1 MSIATYDLASLTY
14 DTATTAYDG
23 SGAGLAT
30 QPVVG
35 VFIAFNDGAYVADP
49 DWVEVTQ
56 FVRNVSVRRGRG
68 DDLQNFPTGTASVT
82 LDNRQRLFDPFN
94 TTGVYYGKLKPRR
107 QIKII
112 GQWAGVNYPIYRG
125 YIAGWP
131 VGESDAGKD
140 STVQLDCFDAL
151 GLLAAEPTAFDPL
164 YGYTKSLLPFDYWRC
179 ADDAASTVL
188 KNEIR
193 DNTLLTGVTKPKFS
207 SVSPFQR
214 TLKTNAA
221 NAYDYVTTSVADP
234 SSAPAT
240 QSSKSLVFW
249 SKNTNPYQT
258 KVSMWRKDV
267 FMSVTMTTSIIELF
281 VVSVTATTSTSYKTT
296 ISNLYNCGD
305 PHHFVATFDGATSTI
320 RIYVDGVNATQTVV
334 LSTSGKSPIE
344 WFTLETGIFQEI
356 SAYDYALSA
365 SQALTLYQLS
375 AEQILESTTARATRI
390 LSDSSFSSS
399 LVSLPVAPVE
409 TVSQVTTGSTTLNE
423 LQEVSESEGGELYV
437 SSSGVVTLV
446 NRDYF
451 AGSARSNTSQMT
463 FTDAGTGVGYDAGSL
478 SMAFDADKVRNSVE
492 ITFSN
497 GGSTIA
503 RDATSIAD
511 NGEAG
516 ESVATLIA
524 TVTNATV
531 LAQRLTTIYKNPKL
545 RIEPFSV
552 NGGRNPTYDWE
563 RLLALELLDR
573 FTFKRAPTVGSAIE
587 QDMLLQSI
595 EHTITPSSWVTT
607 VNGSAR
613 FTGWFIVGVSLIGG
627 TDVLL

>member
-1 MSIATYDLASLTY
+1 MTFTYNASNVVYNQSEVTY
-14 DTATTAYDG
+14 NGG
-23 SGAGLAT
+23 SVGLAT

-35 VFIAFNDGAYVADP
+35 VFIAFDDGAYVADP

-56 FVRNVSVRRGRG
+56 FVRKVSVRRGRG

-94 TTGVYYGKLKPRR
+94 TAGVYYGKLKPRR
-107 QIKII
+107 QIKIV

-151 GLLAAEPTAFDPL
+151 ALLAAERTAFDPL
-164 YGYTKSLLPFDYWRC
+164 YTYTKSLSPTDYWRC

-188 KNEIR
+188 TNEIR
-193 DNTLLTGVTKPKFS
+193 NNNLSTTVAAQKFS
-207 SVSPFQR
+207 SVESLQR
-214 TLKTNAA
+214 VLKTNAA
-221 NAYDYVTTSVADP
+221 DVNGGYRTVVLTEPATPLVASSRTIAFWAMNASGGTPFVFLLRGNSWLAVGIGESSVNMFAFYGNISAATRYETSTFSLNGKSPHFFVAVWNQTTSQPV
-234 SSAPAT
+234 
-240 QSSKSLVFW
+240 L
-249 SKNTNPYQT
+249 
-258 KVSMWRKDV
+258 
-267 FMSVTMTTSIIELF
+267 
-281 VVSVTATTSTSYKTT
+281 
-296 ISNLYNCGD
+296 
-305 PHHFVATFDGATSTI
+305 
-320 RIYVDGVNATQTVV
+320 YVDGVNLTGTV
-334 LSTSGKSPIE
+334 TSSSVP
-344 WFTLETGIFQEI
+344 FTNANYVDLGPAVFQEV
-356 SAYDYALSA
+356 SVYDYALSA

-375 AEQILESTTARATRI
+375 AEQILESTSARATRI

-399 LVSLPVAPVE
+399 LVSLPFSPVE

-423 LQEVSESEGGELYV
+423 LQEVSASEGGELYV

-524 TVTNATV
+524 TVTNATA

-573 FTFKRAPTVGSAIE
+573 FTFKRAPTVGSAIQ

-613 FTGWFIVGVSLIGG
+613 FTGWFTLGVSLLGG